1 MFLIKWWRST
11 AKVADPLLMYYSL
24 HRWKQVK
31 SVFLWQ
37 AWKGLEMPWL
47 LTTSGAVGQWWSEP
61 CAVCLENYTD
71 FCMVATG
78 TLTGIQVQGWNPQIH
93 SKTLCWFSGTW
104 VSLGVEKYPTSCEQS
119 VWQFLHDKIWDLCD
133 MYWCILHQLWSLLIL
148 DLEGI
153 PQDTIHCLLR
163 TILSGSQ
170 QCIQASGSIRITEK
184 LYLTG

>member
-1 MFLIKWWRST
+1 MLESLCFWSNDEDQQQKWQIPYWCT
-11 AKVADPLLMYYSL
+11 ILFTE
-24 HRWKQVK
+24 VK

-104 VSLGVEKYPTSCEQS
+104 VSLGVEKYPTSC
-119 VWQFLHDKIWDLCD
+119 VWQFLTRSETFVICIGAFSTSCGA
-133 MYWCILHQLWSLLIL
+133 YW
-148 DLEGI
+148 
-153 PQDTIHCLLR
+153 
-163 TILSGSQ
+163 
-170 QCIQASGSIRITEK
+170 
-184 LYLTG
+184 Y

>member
-1 MFLIKWWRST
+1 MLESLCFWSNDEDQQQKWQIPYWCT
-11 AKVADPLLMYYSL
+11 ILFTE
-24 HRWKQVK
+24 VK

-148 DLEGI
+148 DWSLGGNPTGHHTLS
-153 PQDTIHCLLR
+153 PQDHSQW
-163 TILSGSQ
+163 LS
-170 QCIQASGSIRITEK
+170 AVH
-184 LYLTG
+184 TG